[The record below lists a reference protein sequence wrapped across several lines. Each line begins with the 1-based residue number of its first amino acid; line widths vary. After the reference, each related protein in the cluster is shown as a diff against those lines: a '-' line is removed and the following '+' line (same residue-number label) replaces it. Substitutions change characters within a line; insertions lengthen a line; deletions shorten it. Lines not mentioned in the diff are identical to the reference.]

1 MQNLIRRWFGGAHG
15 SAGDSVAP
23 VRAWAKA
30 EGHRFAPGRGN
41 EGFVIEPANGTWRA
55 EWGPSQRDYIEGSE
69 LRVRAEL
76 GADGN
81 LQMLLIGRALF
92 AQLERDVFEQFTE
105 GNETRI
111 DDRTPEEM
119 RWLVLYPQVPR
130 SLMAEGVRDRFA
142 VLANR
147 PAAAPLWL
155 DGALATQLAS
165 SSAWHDDAQP
175 LAMVVQRGRFVL
187 RLAHPQ
193 PQLAVVQAAI
203 ALAGIAAAAARRV
216 GAEVARGGFSS
227 QRPSGW
233 GSASSAARER

>member
-1 MQNLIRRWFGGAHG
+1 MQNLIRRWFGGPDG
-15 SAGDSVAP
+15 SPGDPIAP
-23 VRAWAKA
+23 VRQWAKA

-41 EGFVIEPANGTWRA
+41 EGFVIEPPNGAWRA

-69 LRVRAEL
+69 LRVRAEI
-76 GADGN
+76 GAAGN
-81 LQMLLIGRALF
+81 LQMLVIGRALF

-130 SLMAEGVRDRFA
+130 SLMAEGVRERFA

-155 DGALATQLAS
+155 EGALSTQLAA
-165 SSAWHDDAQP
+165 SSAWHDDARP

-193 PQLAVVQAAI
+193 PQLAVLQP
-203 ALAGIAAAAARRV
+203 ALALAVTAAAAARRV
-216 GAEVARGGFSS
+216 GAEAARGALSS

-233 GSASSAARER
+233 SSAARER